1 MRTDKLTT
9 LAQEAIQNAQ
19 SQANLAGH
27 GELTPLHLLLAV
39 VEEKNGIASSIL
51 QRAGVDANRVRD
63 AAERELRRMPKV
75 QGANAAPGATFVQIL
90 TDAEREAQ
98 RLASVSRGEKFFV
111 LQAVSVHEVQ
121 PAPATSR
128 RL

>member
-51 QRAGVDANRVRD
+51 QRAGVDANRVRKCCAWHGVWANSD
-63 AAERELRRMPKV
+63 RRR
-75 QGANAAPGATFVQIL
+75 A
-90 TDAEREAQ
+90 
-98 RLASVSRGEKFFV
+98 
-111 LQAVSVHEVQ
+111 
-121 PAPATSR
+121 
-128 RL
+128 

>member
-51 QRAGVDANRVRD
+51 QRGGVDANRVRD
-63 AAERELRRMPKV
+63 VA
-75 QGANAAPGATFVQIL
+75 
-90 TDAEREAQ
+90 
-98 RLASVSRGEKFFV
+98 
-111 LQAVSVHEVQ
+111 
-121 PAPATSR
+121 
-128 RL
+128 